1 LISALLVSAALPV
14 RKKPPSIPSIG
25 TPPQS
30 FNRFR
35 NGPSTAAKILK
46 MRKSYG
52 PFKSVDVRS
61 IKGIGPSARKK
72 SAII

>member
-1 LISALLVSAALPV
+1 LFQQLYRSAKS
-14 RKKPPSIPSIG
+14 R
-25 TPPQS
+25 PPQS
-30 FNRFR
+30 KHRHR
-35 NGPSTAAKILK
+35 ASTGSGIAAAKILK

-72 SAII
+72 CAII

>member
-1 LISALLVSAALPV
+1 
-14 RKKPPSIPSIG
+14 
-25 TPPQS
+25 
-30 FNRFR
+30 
-35 NGPSTAAKILK
+35 

-72 SAII
+72 CAVI